1 MLSNFSHYS
10 PQGFIPQFPGL
21 QGAGWPQMSPG
32 LFGQP
37 GTYAGYVP
45 FAQEPALTGM
55 YPSPFLQ
62 TPFAPSPFLQTP
74 FAPSPFL
81 QTPFAPSPFLQT
93 PFASSPFAPS
103 PFLQTPF
110 APSPFAPSPFAPS
123 PFAPTPFAPSPFLQT
138 PFASSPFAPNPL
150 IGSFAGYAGAHHP
163 AQQIVLL
170 LGQLAQQISA
180 QTAVTQQIS
189 IGLQQLVQQ
198 LAVQGLQ
205 NPGALG
211 AFGGQYFA
219 QSPFSGATQGAFG
232 GFTPQAQP
240 WGANRAQTIQ

>member
-45 FAQEPALTGM
+45 FAHEPALAGL
-55 YPSPFLQ
+55 YPSPYLQ
-62 TPFAPSPFLQTP
+62 TPFVPSPFV
-74 FAPSPFL
+74 
-81 QTPFAPSPFLQT
+81 
-93 PFASSPFAPS
+93 
-103 PFLQTPF
+103 
-110 APSPFAPSPFAPS
+110 PSPFAPSPFAPS
-123 PFAPTPFAPSPFLQT
+123 PFAASPFAPSPLAF
-138 PFASSPFAPNPL
+138 NPL
-150 IGSFAGYAGAHHP
+150 LGSFAGYAGVHHP
-163 AQQIVLL
+163 AQQIILL
-170 LGQLAQQISA
+170 LGQLAQQISV

-189 IGLQQLVQQ
+189 IGLQQLVHQ
-198 LAVQGLQ
+198 LAVQGLHQ
-205 NPGALG
+205 THPGALG

-219 QSPFSGATQGAFG
+219 QSPFTGATQAAYG
-232 GFTPQAQP
+232 GFTPPAQA

>member
-10 PQGFIPQFPGL
+10 PQGFIPQFTGL
-21 QGAGWPQMSPG
+21 QGAGWPQMTPG

-37 GTYAGYVP
+37 GAYAGYVP
-45 FAQEPALTGM
+45 FAHEPALAGM
-55 YPSPFLQ
+55 Y
-62 TPFAPSPFLQTP
+62 
-74 FAPSPFL
+74 
-81 QTPFAPSPFLQT
+81 
-93 PFASSPFAPS
+93 PS

-123 PFAPTPFAPSPFLQT
+123 PFAPSPL
-138 PFASSPFAPNPL
+138 AYNPL
-150 IGSFAGYAGAHHP
+150 LGSFAGYAGAHHP

-205 NPGALG
+205 THPGALG

-219 QSPFSGATQGAFG
+219 QSPFTGATQGAFG
-232 GFTPQAQP
+232 GFTPQAQA

>member
-1 MLSNFSHYS
+1 MLSNFSQYS

-21 QGAGWPQMSPG
+21 QGAGWPQISPG

-37 GTYAGYVP
+37 GAYAGFVP
-45 FAQEPALTGM
+45 FAHEPALAGM
-55 YPSPFLQ
+55 Y
-62 TPFAPSPFLQTP
+62 
-74 FAPSPFL
+74 
-81 QTPFAPSPFLQT
+81 
-93 PFASSPFAPS
+93 PS

-110 APSPFAPSPFAPS
+110 APSPFAPSPLAPS
-123 PFAPTPFAPSPFLQT
+123 PLAY
-138 PFASSPFAPNPL
+138 NPL
-150 IGSFAGYAGAHHP
+150 LGSFAGYAGAHP

-189 IGLQQLVQQ
+189 IGLQQLVHQ

-205 NPGALG
+205 THPGALG

-219 QSPFSGATQGAFG
+219 QSPFTGAPQGAYG
-232 GFTPQAQP
+232 GFSPQAQA
-240 WGANRAQTIQ
+240 WGGNRAQTIQ